1 MIMSPA
7 LRASAALAV
16 SGLIPLEAKLLLGH
30 VLGQDRAWL
39 AAHGDTPLSIE
50 QRRRFEQLVR
60 RRHQGE
66 PIAYLVGW
74 REFYGLV
81 FEVTPNVLI
90 PRPETEL
97 LVDFALERIAR
108 DAAVRVLDLGTGS
121 GAVAVAVA
129 HARPLARVT
138 AVDVSPAAL
147 ALARRNAHRHA
158 VANVEWLESDWF
170 SGLAARRFELIV
182 SNPPY
187 VAAGDRHLV
196 EGDLRF
202 EPAAALTAGGD
213 GLTAIRTIVA
223 GAGGHLAEGGWIGI
237 EHGYDQAAAV
247 QALLRD
253 AGFADMATRRDL
265 AGIPRT
271 TVARRG

>member
-1 MIMSPA
+1 MSPA
-7 LRASAALAV
+7 LRVSAALAA

-30 VLGQDRAWL
+30 ALGQDRAWL

-50 QRRRFEQLVR
+50 QRRRFEQLAQ
-60 RRHQGE
+60 RRHRGE

-81 FEVTPNVLI
+81 FEVTPDVLI

-97 LVDFALERIAR
+97 LVDFALERIAS
-108 DAAVRVLDLGTGS
+108 DVAMRVLDLGTGS
-121 GAVAVAVA
+121 GAVAVAIA
-129 HARPLARVT
+129 HTRPLARVT

-147 ALARRNAHRHA
+147 AVARRNAHRHA

-170 SGLAARRFELIV
+170 SSLAAERFELIV

-202 EPAAALTAGGD
+202 EPPAALTAGGD
-213 GLTAIRTIVA
+213 GLTAIRAIVA
-223 GAGGHLAEGGWIGI
+223 GAAAHLAEGGWIGI

-247 QALLRD
+247 QALMRD
-253 AGFADMATRRDL
+253 AGFADIATRRDL